1 MGDWVC
7 TRAQGAAACLEET
20 LNRKHRVM
28 VRLTF
33 LEHDGKAHV
42 VEAVEGETLMRAALD
57 NNVPGI
63 VGECGGE
70 LACATCHCY
79 LDTALSEAIEPIGND
94 ETAMLEGALDV
105 TRESR
110 LSCQVLISKRME
122 GATVRLPLSQT

>member
-1 MGDWVC
+1 
-7 TRAQGAAACLEET
+7 
-20 LNRKHRVM
+20 M

-33 LEHDGKAHV
+33 LEHDGTAHA
-42 VEAVEGETLMRAALD
+42 VEAVEGESLMKAALD

-70 LACATCHCY
+70 LSCATCHCY
-79 LDTALSEAIEPIGND
+79 LDKALCELIEPIGSD

-105 TRESR
+105 TPESR
-110 LSCQVLISKRME
+110 LSCQVMVSSRME